1 MMAGFL
7 GLVPFHDLTL
17 LPKDIEWKYL
27 GNVDLDNI
35 TKVIEKY
42 ELIWLEKTDAAHI
55 TYNKWIFLVDLE
67 TNRPMKTEFH
77 RKLEGDTEYN
87 LESVIEVKYLSD
99 YEMRSKIKGVFP

>member
-27 GNVDLDNI
+27 GNVDFDNI

-42 ELIWLEKTDAAHI
+42 ELIWLEKTDDRW
-55 TYNKWIFLVDLE
+55 T
-67 TNRPMKTEFH
+67 TNR
-77 RKLEGDTEYN
+77 RLE
-87 LESVIEVKYLSD
+87 K
-99 YEMRSKIKGVFP
+99 VFA